1 MSLTVEEHFKK
12 REQAVQRPKAGVI
25 TGYWTDNEISRVAGT
40 ERARR
45 IMAGDIR
52 GALETGGI
60 GHEAM

>member
-1 MSLTVEEHFKK
+1 M
-12 REQAVQRPKAGVI
+12 QRPKAGVI

-52 GALETGGI
+52 GALEMGGI
-60 GHEAM
+60 CHEAM